1 MEELIIDNVNYQLD
15 KRIIRGL
22 ENNNSLNL
30 LLLLNKYSE
39 YAVEHELIS
48 DIPVINKLV
57 YKIKHNCLCS

>member
-1 MEELIIDNVNYQLD
+1 MEELIIDNVNYQLE

-39 YAVEHELIS
+39 YAIEHELKS

>member
-39 YAVEHELIS
+39 YAIEHELTS